1 MSLSLCFACLVVPCR
16 RSFWWVLYPSY
27 IPPALALEGVGMS
40 PKANTGFCFAW
51 PLVCLF
57 SCRLVIVV
65 SLRSC
70 SRWFVVIR
78 FSSSLIVGP
87 WGVVLALFRRVP
99 VLWFFLCLCPL
110 VLVLGCVSPVGSYS
124 SCRSVWLCAGVA
136 DALRRCS
143 GSVDPWAGGAS
154 IGSRSVLLSRSGALF
169 SVLLESPF
177 PKYSEFFRMR
187 GEVSHSPPSRRFP
200 PVRAPVLFLA
210 PHRLP
215 RSVVHCFRS
224 GTLLPLRRGCSCPS
238 RFPFVV

>member
-1 MSLSLCFACLVVPCR
+1 
-16 RSFWWVLYPSY
+16 
-27 IPPALALEGVGMS
+27 MS

-70 SRWFVVIR
+70 SRWLVVIR

-110 VLVLGCVSPVGSYS
+110 VLVLGCVSPAGSYS

-169 SVLLESPF
+169 SVLLESLF

-200 PVRAPVLFLA
+200 PVWAPVLFLA

-215 RSVVHCFRS
+215 RSVAQCFWL
-224 GTLLPLRRGCSCPS
+224 GTLPLPRRGCRCPS
-238 RFPFVV
+238 RFLIAV

>member
-1 MSLSLCFACLVVPCR
+1 
-16 RSFWWVLYPSY
+16 
-27 IPPALALEGVGMS
+27 MS

-65 SLRSC
+65 FICSC
-70 SRWFVVIR
+70 SRWLVAVW
-78 FSSSLIVGP
+78 FSFPLFVGP
-87 WGVVLALFRRVP
+87 WGVVVASFLGVP
-99 VLWFFLCLCPL
+99 VLWFFLFLCPL
-110 VLVLGCVSPVGSYS
+110 VLVLGCVPPAGSYS
-124 SCRSVWLCAGVA
+124 LCRSVWLRAGVA

-143 GSVDPWAGGAS
+143 GSVDPLAGGAS

-215 RSVVHCFRS
+215 RSVVHCSRS
-224 GTLLPLRRGCSCPS
+224 GTPLLLRRGCSCPS
-238 RFPFVV
+238 HFPFVV